1 MTEIDAKSVAEL
13 EFLVAQ
19 ADKTAIVTHIRPDG
33 DAVGSCVALASFL
46 ESRGKSA
53 YIIYPTEIP
62 DSLKF
67 IGEQILP
74 AGIFETSP
82 ENCKAILGEC
92 DLLFCLDFNRSHRTG
107 DQMGAFLDSLDC
119 PKILIDHH
127 PDPDRNNYKVCLSEC
142 EVSSTAELLFWILMK
157 TSAVKSDVNALPYV
171 CRTACLTGM
180 TTDTNNFANSVF
192 PTTFKMASFLLE
204 SGVDRDAV
212 IDRLY
217 NCYREERL
225 RLMGRLLSEKMKIT
239 DNGIAYI
246 ILDAETVRGYDIH
259 EGETEGF
266 VNIPLGIEKVKISVF
281 LKQDTDRFRVSVRS
295 KRGWS
300 AREIAEKY
308 FNGGGHEQAS
318 GGRLM
323 IPEHLKDAD
332 DAARYMEDFIRS
344 YGKMA

>member
-62 DSLKF
+62 ESLKF
-67 IGEQILP
+67 VGEEIPP

-82 ENCKAILGEC
+82 EICKNILGEC
-92 DLLFCLDFNRSHRTG
+92 DLLFCLDFNRNHRTG
-107 DQMGAFLDSLDC
+107 DQMGAFLDTLHC

-127 PDPDRNNYKVCLSEC
+127 PDPDRDNYKVCLSEC

-157 TSAVKSDVNALPYV
+157 TSCVASDVRALPHV

-192 PTTFKMASFLLE
+192 PTTFRMASLLLE

-225 RLMGRLLSEKMKIT
+225 RLMGKLLSEKMKIT

-246 ILDAETVRGYDIH
+246 ILDAATVGEYDIH

-281 LKQDTDRFRVSVRS
+281 LKQDVDRFRVSVRS

-300 AREIAEKY
+300 AREIAERY

-323 IPEHLKDAD
+323 IPEHLKDAG
-332 DAARYMEDFIRS
+332 DAARYMEEFIRS